1 MKLPRN
7 GDAGV
12 FDFFTSLELVCN
24 VADCETIGRFVTF
37 SEFSV
42 QSLELNR
49 VIGLI
54 QRLYT
59 IGKAV
64 FKEVP

>member
-1 MKLPRN
+1 MKLPRH
-7 GDAGV
+7 GDIGL
-12 FDFFTSLELVCN
+12 FDCLTTLELVCN
-24 VADCETIGRFVTF
+24 VANSETIGRPVTF

-49 VIGLI
+49 VIDLVE
-54 QRLYT
+54 RLYA
-59 IGKAV
+59 ISKAI